1 MASINKPGGGIN
13 LAFAARNEDV
23 RLILV
28 GLKEKKVNLTD
39 YVCNAIRF
47 YEENKDKSNSNV
59 NIAELVKLEVE
70 KQLQAELP
78 KKEWSL
84 THHLLI
90 FHGRRMCIA
99 RNPKC
104 GECPFTNR
112 CKYFK
117 EQKAKKH

>member
-59 NIAELVKLEVE
+59 NIAELVRLEVE
-70 KQLQAELP
+70 KQLRDMTFYLP
-78 KKEWSL
+78 KE
-84 THHLLI
+84 
-90 FHGRRMCIA
+90 
-99 RNPKC
+99 
-104 GECPFTNR
+104 GEKIIDLEDVEDLDDSICD
-112 CKYFK
+112 
-117 EQKAKKH
+117 ED